1 MSVQLLTNFRWWRT
15 GELSSMSVEENR
27 VVLAPNMHSFEH
39 QSGYE
44 LVDCGGKILLP
55 KFIDSHCHVLPT
67 GLDLLK
73 LDLSSFG
80 TRQEVLDAVRDWSH
94 AGNGSSEGW
103 ILAVQYNQTKFHD
116 SRHITIQELD
126 ALSNRPILIR
136 HSNGHAS
143 VANSAALQAAGVSDS
158 TPNPAGGEYG
168 RDASGS
174 LNGVLFETAHEY
186 VTSCAPQPGL
196 NEMVEAIL
204 AAGVKM
210 AELGIG
216 TASDMMT
223 GRFDLGLELQAYQ
236 IAAERGCPI
245 RTRLYVQW
253 REVFGPKGVGLEAFR
268 DLEAGFT
275 NSNRTK
281 VAGVKLFA
289 DGAIGSATAAI
300 YGQYTGAESNGVV
313 ISPFAKPTEAMNTS
327 GQLIYSAEKLKKMV
341 MTATEAGYQVAVHS
355 IGDYSTDLVLD
366 AFEATGCASRHRL
379 EHAMLLS
386 DSQIERLAQL
396 NPFVTFQPEFLLRFG
411 GTYLKQLGSERTSL
425 LKRSR
430 SVIDAGLRLSFSS
443 DRPIVPGDPRDGIRF
458 AIERG
463 EGFVSAENISFEE
476 AVDAYTVQGAM
487 VNGDLGLM
495 GTLGEGELAD
505 YQLVDSVI

>member
-1 MSVQLLTNFRWWRT
+1 
-15 GELSSMSVEENR
+15 
-27 VVLAPNMHSFEH
+27 
-39 QSGYE
+39 
-44 LVDCGGKILLP
+44 
-55 KFIDSHCHVLPT
+55 
-67 GLDLLK
+67 
-73 LDLSSFG
+73 
-80 TRQEVLDAVRDWSH
+80 
-94 AGNGSSEGW
+94 
-103 ILAVQYNQTKFHD
+103 
-116 SRHITIQELD
+116 
-126 ALSNRPILIR
+126 
-136 HSNGHAS
+136 
-143 VANSAALQAAGVSDS
+143 
-158 TPNPAGGEYG
+158 
-168 RDASGS
+168 
-174 LNGVLFETAHEY
+174 
-186 VTSCAPQPGL
+186 
-196 NEMVEAIL
+196 
-204 AAGVKM
+204 
-210 AELGIG
+210 
-216 TASDMMT
+216 
-223 GRFDLGLELQAYQ
+223 
-236 IAAERGCPI
+236 
-245 RTRLYVQW
+245 
-253 REVFGPKGVGLEAFR
+253 VFGPKGVGLEAFR

-300 YGQYTGAESNGVV
+300 YGQYSGAESNGVV

-341 MTATEAGYQVAVHS
+341 MTASEAGYQVAVHS

-386 DSQIERLAQL
+386 NSQIERLAQL

-411 GTYLKQLGSERTSL
+411 GTYLKQLGTERTSL

-430 SVIDAGLRLSFSS
+430 SVVDAGLRLSFSS

-458 AIERG
+458 AVQRG

-495 GTLGEGELAD
+495 GTLGECELAD